1 MSSATFI
8 KMRVHNAEQFREAP
22 SRLVGNTSLYLT
34 FGKVDAWANDLNPDI
49 ANTSVSTENQIWYNM
64 IGAKR
69 LFAGDISHVIPRYT
83 WAANT
88 KYIAYDNR
96 NDKLYDANVNF
107 YVVTSDYNVY
117 KCIANANS
125 SNSTVEPTA
134 ISPITLSQT
143 ADGYVWK
150 YMYTVSDS
158 DQIRFTNSQYIPV
171 RKISYDDGSLQWQ
184 VQEQV
189 VAGEINNIVLTNGGS
204 NYSNASNIVIT
215 ITGDGSSAVAS
226 ATVNANTNS
235 ISSIAVTDY
244 GYGYSYADVT
254 ITGGGGSGAN
264 ARAIISPPG
273 GHGSNP
279 VYELGGAYIMI
290 NGLLKNTEEDV
301 FPVTND
307 FRQIALI
314 KDPLRP
320 DGNVSSNLKV
330 VQAYTITTIGT
341 GDYIQ
346 DEIVYQ
352 GGAYATS
359 SFNGKIVSWDSA
371 NGVAVIINTTGTP
384 TSQSL
389 VGANSSTSRFVTSVN
404 DPDLIKYTGQILYV
418 DNILPITRAADQTE
432 DFKIVIKF

>member
-22 SRLVGNTSLYLT
+22 SRAIGNTSLYLT
-34 FGKVDAWANDLNPDI
+34 FGKVDTWANDSSPDI
-49 ANTSVSTENQIWYNM
+49 ANTSVATENQIWYNM

-69 LFAGDISHVIPRYT
+69 IFAGDIAHVVPRYT
-83 WAANT
+83 WTANT
-88 KYIAYDNR
+88 KYIAYD
-96 NDKLYDANVNF
+96 DKNAALYDANVKF
-107 YVVTSDYNVY
+107 YVVSSDYNVY

-125 SNSTVEPTA
+125 TNSTVEPSGVNP
-134 ISPITLSQT
+134 ISLNLTS
-143 ADGYVWK
+143 DGYVWK
-150 YMYTVSDS
+150 YMYTISDS

-171 RKISYDDGSLQWQ
+171 RKITGDDGSLQYQ

-189 VAGEINNIVLTNGGS
+189 VEGEINNIVVTNGGT
-204 NYSNASNIVIT
+204 NYSNSSNIIVSIS
-215 ITGDGSSAVAS
+215 GDGASAVAT
-226 ATVNANTNS
+226 ATINATS
-235 ISSIAVTDY
+235 CTISSITITDY
-244 GYGYSYADVT
+244 GYGYSYADVS
-254 ITGGGGSGAN
+254 ISGGGGSGAT
-264 ARAIISPPG
+264 AKAIISPPG

-279 VYELGGAYIMI
+279 LYELGAAYVMI
-290 NGLLKNTEEDV
+290 NGLLRNTEENV

-314 KDPLRP
+314 KDPLKS
-320 DGNVSSNLKV
+320 DGNVSSNITAL
-330 VQAYTITTIGT
+330 QAYTITTIGS
-341 GDYIQ
+341 GDYLK

-359 SFNGKIVSWDSA
+359 SFNGKIVSWDST

-384 TSQSL
+384 SSQSL
-389 VGANSSTSRFVTSVN
+389 IGANSSTSRFVSSIN
-404 DPDLIKYTGQILYV
+404 NPDLTRYTGQILYV

>member
-22 SRLVGNTSLYLT
+22 SRTIGNTSLYLT

-49 ANTSVSTENQIWYNM
+49 ANTSVATENGIWYNM
-64 IGAKR
+64 IGAKK
-69 LFAGDISHVIPRYT
+69 LFASDIAHVVPRYN

-88 KYIAYDNR
+88 KFVAYDDQNI
-96 NDKLYDANVNF
+96 NLYSANVNF
-107 YVVTSDYNVY
+107 YIVTGDYNVY

-125 SNSTVEPTA
+125 SNSTVEPTGVNP
-134 ISPITLSQT
+134 ISLNQT
-143 ADGYVWK
+143 ADGYIWK
-150 YMYTVSDS
+150 YMYTIADS
-158 DQIRFTNSQYIPV
+158 DQIRFTNSQYMPV
-171 RKISYDDGSLQWQ
+171 RKISADDGSLQWQ
-184 VQEQV
+184 VQDQV
-189 VAGEINNIVLTNGGS
+189 VAGEINSIVLTNGGVG
-204 NYSNASNIVIT
+204 YSNTSNIVVT
-215 ITGDGSSAVAS
+215 IAGDGTSAVATAS
-226 ATVNANTNS
+226 VNTTTNS
-235 ISSIAVTDY
+235 ISSIAVSDY
-244 GYGYSYADVT
+244 GYGYTYATVS

-264 ARAIISPPG
+264 ARPIISPPG

-279 VYELGGAYIMI
+279 LYELGGAYVMV
-290 NGLLKNTEEDV
+290 NALLKNTEEDT

-314 KDPLRP
+314 KDPLKP
-320 DGNVSSNLKV
+320 DGNVSSNLKA

-359 SFNGKIVSWDSA
+359 SFNGKIVSWDST
-371 NGVAVIINTTGTP
+371 NGVAIIINTTGTP

-389 VGANSSTSRFVTSVN
+389 VGVNSSTSRFVTSIN
-404 DPDLIKYTGQILYV
+404 DPDLVKQTGQILYV